1 MRTAHLSSAPRPGP
15 KLPPHYNHHMADLFQ
30 PEPRSSS
37 TKTILISAVVLI
49 ALFAAGFL
57 YFFHHENHPFAEAR
71 ITSVQTLPIHT
82 VFKHQMGE
90 ELEDR
95 SEDVIYLIA
104 QVTVDNRFRA
114 PLFLKDLY
122 ADLTPPEAAEL
133 HSSAAEPRDIAVILA
148 SYPKLK
154 ALLDQA
160 GKPLRRETTIPAGAS
175 ASGYILLQFPIDEKA
190 WQTRQASTLHIDFY
204 HNSTITVPFPK

>member
-1 MRTAHLSSAPRPGP
+1 MPKAHLSSDARPRG
-15 KLPPHYNHHMADLFQ
+15 KRPHYNHHMADLFQ

-37 TKTILISAVVLI
+37 TKTILISAVVLV
-49 ALFAAGFL
+49 ALFATGFA
-57 YFFHHENHPFAEAR
+57 YFFHHENHSFAEAR

-82 VFKHQMGE
+82 VFKHQTGE

-114 PLFLKDLY
+114 PLFLKDLH
-122 ADLTPPEAAEL
+122 ADLTSPEGAEL
-133 HSSAAEPRDIAVILA
+133 QSSAAEPRDIAVILA

-154 ALLDQA
+154 TLLDQA
-160 GKPLRRETTIPAGAS
+160 GKPLRRETTIAPGAS
-175 ASGYILLQFPIDEKA
+175 ASGYILLQYPVDEKA
-190 WQTRQASTLHIDFY
+190 WQTRQAFSLHIDFY
-204 HNSTITVPFPK
+204 HNSTITTSFPK

>member
-1 MRTAHLSSAPRPGP
+1 
-15 KLPPHYNHHMADLFQ
+15 MADFFQ

-37 TKTILISAVVLI
+37 TKTILISALVLV
-49 ALFAAGFL
+49 ALFAAGFF

-90 ELEDR
+90 EIEDR

-122 ADLTPPEAAEL
+122 ADLTPPEGAEL

-154 ALLDQA
+154 ILLDQA
-160 GKPLRRETTIPAGAS
+160 GKPLRRETTIAPGAS
-175 ASGYILLQFPIDEKA
+175 ASGYILLQYPVDEKA

-204 HNSTITVPFPK
+204 HNSTITTLFPK